1 MTNCRRVDSAFFVEA
16 NATVCSGVLLCPAAL
31 SQLFLK
37 KSRCQ
42 VGIPGGYM
50 DPSQFLEEVNAIPPF
65 SKVAFMFS
73 ILYLLLV
80 DIWKKI
86 LALFQISCKNI
97 IRCSRRDCNSLK
109 GTRRLPLRIIPA
121 VFFWL
126 SELQGQLWVKYR
138 EKRMSSSIE
147 KVFFNSNRKILPKI
161 K

>member
-1 MTNCRRVDSAFFVEA
+1 MTNCRPLIRFFVEA

-37 KSRCQ
+37 KSGCQ
-42 VGIPGGYM
+42 VGFPRGYM
-50 DPSQFLEEVNAIPPF
+50 DPSQFLEEVNPIPPL

-97 IRCSRRDCNSLK
+97 FRCSRRDCNSLK
-109 GTRRLPLRIIPA
+109 GTRRLPLRKNSSGI
-121 VFFWL
+121 FFTF
-126 SELQGQLWVKYR
+126 V
-138 EKRMSSSIE
+138 SIWQ
-147 KVFFNSNRKILPKI
+147 KDGKMPSFSHLCDILEPTTNLFA
-161 K
+161 